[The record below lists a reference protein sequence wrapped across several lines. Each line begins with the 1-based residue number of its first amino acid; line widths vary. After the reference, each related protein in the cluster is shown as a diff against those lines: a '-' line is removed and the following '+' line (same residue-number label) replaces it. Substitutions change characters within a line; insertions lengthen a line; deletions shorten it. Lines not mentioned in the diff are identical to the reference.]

1 MAEIKDWQRQ
11 NMKKGASPSAPH
23 EMNAKLHGGA
33 NSMHSKIAKPT
44 HPMGGMCTHGYA
56 DGGMVY
62 MADGGDVAEARDKEA
77 GLKASANEKVGFFE
91 RLKMG
96 NIDDP
101 KSEAYNRFGAGR
113 AKADRDE
120 QSRKDEYAA
129 LNAAASKKP
138 EPSANLDLPSDDARA
153 GMDFSNPMGD
163 GNFNEPGSGS
173 VEAAKPAKSEARPVK
188 PARTGGGR
196 MTMPRDMDERR
207 TDRQGGGRT
216 TMANDPRIV
225 KPDSPAPTKAAEKP
239 KSIYDLDRDPLVA
252 KAKDFFGNADKR
264 YLQSKMDRGETLTAV
279 EKAQAK
285 RAGLM

>member
-11 NMKKGASPSAPH
+11 NMKKSGPDGLSC
-23 EMNAKLHGGA
+23 G
-33 NSMHSKIAKPT
+33 SMHPKL
-44 HPMGGMCTHGYA
+44 GGS
-56 DGGMVY
+56 VLK
-62 MADGGDVAEARDKEA
+62 MADGGDVSEALDKEA

-129 LNAAASKKP
+129 LNAAASKKE
-138 EPSANLDLPSDDARA
+138 EPRANLDLPSDDARA

-173 VEAAKPAKSEARPVK
+173 VEAAKPAKSQARPVK
-188 PARTGGGR
+188 SVGGGR
-196 MTMPRDMDERR
+196 TTMPRDMDERR

-216 TMANDPRIV
+216 TMANDPRRV
-225 KPDSPAPTKAAEKP
+225 DRPASAPAPASQKKSLREQSVFEYVRDNVFSKP
-239 KSIYDLDRDPLVA
+239 KV
-252 KAKDFFGNADKR
+252 
-264 YLQSKMDRGETLTAV
+264 RG
-279 EKAQAK
+279 Q
-285 RAGLM
+285 